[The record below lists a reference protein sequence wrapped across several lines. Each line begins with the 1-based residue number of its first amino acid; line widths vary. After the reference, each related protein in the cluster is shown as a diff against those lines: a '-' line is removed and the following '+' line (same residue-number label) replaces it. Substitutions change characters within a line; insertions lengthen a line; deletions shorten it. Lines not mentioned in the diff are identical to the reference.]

1 MLLLSGLMSLG
12 TRLKRAV
19 NNSLKRSHLN
29 DILVSVYFVEN
40 VEGDDS
46 LAAAEQLSL
55 DQVAQCTA
63 SLEPIGL
70 RKVLAELL
78 DALVKGHVNDGL
90 LVEHIEQVI

>member
-1 MLLLSGLMSLG
+1 MHVLLTSEGLVHRHSAGGCSMLLLSGLMGLG

-55 DQVAQCTA
+55 DQVA
-63 SLEPIGL
+63 
-70 RKVLAELL
+70 
-78 DALVKGHVNDGL
+78 
-90 LVEHIEQVI
+90 